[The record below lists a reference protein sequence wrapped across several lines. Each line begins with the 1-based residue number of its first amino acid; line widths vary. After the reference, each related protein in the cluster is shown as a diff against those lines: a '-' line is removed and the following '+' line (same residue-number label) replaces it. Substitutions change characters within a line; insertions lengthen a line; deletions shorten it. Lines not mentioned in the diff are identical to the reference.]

1 MAIIGTEDIAFWEK
15 VYNFFPPKFWILYLL
30 WRISVREDV
39 RQMRYIPKSMTKY
52 VMKMVIYEQSYCL
65 TLCD

>member
-1 MAIIGTEDIAFWEK
+1 MAVVETEDIAYWKK
-15 VYNFFPPKFWILYLL
+15 VYNFFLRKSLDLL

-39 RQMRYIPKSMTKY
+39 RQMRYVPKRMTKY
-52 VMKMVIYEQSYCL
+52 IMKMVIYEQGYCL